1 MAPVRVLVAPSA
13 FGGTLTAVEAAEA
26 IASGWL
32 RRAPGDDVTCVPM
45 SDGGSGFVDVL
56 AASLGGEL
64 VAVAVHDPYGR
75 AVPATLLVTDGTAY
89 VESAQACGA
98 HLSERRDGEHA
109 SSFGVGELV
118 AAALECG
125 VRRLVVGLGDTA
137 TNDAGA
143 GLLAALGATSR
154 PEEALRGGPDA
165 LERLESVDVEAVR
178 RRVADIEV
186 LIASD
191 VDIPLL
197 GLRGV
202 TNAHGARAGI
212 ADDRLMAV
220 DGQLSRLA
228 EATDRRL
235 ADAKGAGAGGGM
247 GFALMLLG
255 ARRVDG
261 VDVVSTAVG
270 LPGLARSA
278 DLVVTGEGSFDFSS
292 RSGKVPYGVAAVAG
306 AAVRPCIALAGEVLV
321 GSREMRSLGIESAY
335 SMVDLVGREVA
346 ISEPAE
352 TLRALA
358 ERVARS
364 WSR

>member
-1 MAPVRVLVAPSA
+1 MASVRVLVAPSA

-26 IASGWL
+26 IAAGWL
-32 RRAPGDDVTCVPM
+32 RRAPRDEVTCVPM

-64 VAVAVHDPYGR
+64 VAVAVHDPYGT
-75 AVPATLLVTDGTAY
+75 AVPATVLVAGGTAY
-89 VESAQACGA
+89 VESAQAGGV
-98 HLSERRDGEHA
+98 HLSDRRDGEHA

-125 VRRLVVGLGDTA
+125 VHRLVVGLGDTG

-154 PEEALRGGPDA
+154 PEDALRGGPDA
-165 LERLESVDVEAVR
+165 LERLESVDLEAVR
-178 RRVADIEV
+178 RRFADIDV
-186 LIASD
+186 VIASD

-235 ADAKGAGAGGGM
+235 ADAKGAGAGGGI
-247 GFALMLLG
+247 GFALMLLA

-261 VDVVSTAVG
+261 VEVVSEAVR
-270 LPGLARSA
+270 LPELARRA

-306 AAVRPCIALAGEVLV
+306 AAVRPCIALAGEVLI
-321 GSREMRSLGIESAY
+321 GSREMRSLGVESAY
-335 SMVDLVGREVA
+335 SMVELVGRETA
-346 ISEPAE
+346 IGEPAE
-352 TLRALA
+352 SLRALA